1 MADKVEFSL
10 EKYKAQA
17 KLPKVK
23 VAKEKK
29 LNFWQLTNQSTKKKR
44 RPRFYKKQLFKVGKD
59 LV

>member
-10 EKYKAQA
+10 ERYKAQA

-23 VAKEKK
+23 VVEGKK
-29 LNFWQLTNQSTKKKR
+29 LNFWQLTNQPTKKKR
-44 RPRFYKKQLFKVGKD
+44 RPGFYKKQLFKVGKD